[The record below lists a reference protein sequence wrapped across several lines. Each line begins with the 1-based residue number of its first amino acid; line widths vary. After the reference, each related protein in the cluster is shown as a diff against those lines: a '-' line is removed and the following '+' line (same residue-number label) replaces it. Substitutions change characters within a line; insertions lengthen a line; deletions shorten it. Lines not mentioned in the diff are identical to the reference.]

1 MSLVAFHNWRTQ
13 HYPPKPSFTEEHV
26 KPQNGRVFIVTGGNA
41 GVGFEL
47 VKLLYTTGATI
58 YMANPS
64 AAGSWRYQD
73 IPHSRR
79 KLAVVERAEKAIEAI
94 INATSSLKNPG
105 VVKFLHLDLNDLA
118 VVKSAAASFA
128 QQESKVDV
136 LWNNAG
142 MGALTLPAGS
152 ITEQGFES
160 MIGMHCI
167 AAQLFTH
174 LLLPQLRAAVAEGP
188 KGSVRVVWTSSFL
201 ADSRSPTHG
210 VDFGLLGEGTM
221 DRIRNYA
228 QSKAGN
234 WLLGREMAAR
244 HGAEGIVSVTLNP
257 GNVRAGSYAGVSA
270 LAMPIIRFLFL
281 YETKYGGYTELFAGL
296 SPEISL
302 ENNGAYVIPWGRIRP
317 DRGCPR
323 KDLLDAMKLDSEGG
337 TGYAAKFWDWCEEQ
351 WKPFV

>member
-1 MSLVAFHNWRTQ
+1 MSLVTFRNWRTQ

-26 KPQNGRVFIVTGGNA
+26 RPQNGRVFIVTGGNT

-58 YMANPS
+58 YMASRSKVS
-64 AAGSWRYQD
+64 AWRCRD

-79 KLAVVERAEKAIEAI
+79 KLAVERAEKAIETI
-94 INATSSLKNPG
+94 TNAGPTLKNPG
-105 VVKFLHLDLNDLA
+105 AVKFLHLDLNDLD

-128 QQESKVDV
+128 QQESKLDV

-142 MGALTLPAGS
+142 MGALILPAGS
-152 ITEQGFES
+152 RTEQGFES

-174 LLLPQLRAAVAEGP
+174 LLLPQLRAAVAEAP

-210 VDFGLLGEGTM
+210 VDFGLLDEGTV

-244 HGAEGIVSVTLNP
+244 HGAEGIVSVTQNP
-257 GNVRAGSYAGVSA
+257 GNVRAGSYAGVPA
-270 LAMPIIRFLFL
+270 LAMQILNFLFL
-281 YETKYGGYTELFAGL
+281 YETRHGGYTELFAGL

-302 ENNGAYVIPWGRIRP
+302 ENNGAYVIPWGRIRT
-317 DRGCPR
+317 DGDCPR
-323 KDLLDAMKLDSEGG
+323 KDLLDAMKLETEGG